1 MKKIISL
8 VMTVVLAVACLS
20 FIGCNKTTYSYW
32 QTQGGKDDQ
41 ENHMYN
47 VAELTFS
54 SVKVSQVWINVS
66 DLKPEETV
74 IEIELGTSTSTTT
87 TEKISARVTRTDI
100 SKSSEKQGWINVMNK
115 TTARACTRVTVLVTD
130 SLKFNE
136 ICLINEKGE
145 QISLQF
151 SKGGVRM
158 DASENIYTKSELEK
172 LAKNNIAYSEYP
184 SYNIADEQDKFPME
198 YAKELKNA

>member
-20 FIGCNKTTYSYW
+20 FVGCNKTTYSYW

-41 ENHMYN
+41 ENLMYN

-74 IEIELGTSTSTTT
+74 IGIELGTSTSTTT

-100 SKSSEKQGWINVMNK
+100 SKSGEKKGWINVMDK
-115 TTARACTRVTVLVTD
+115 TTKRACTRVTVLVTD

-158 DASENIYTKSELEK
+158 DASENIYNKSELEK
-172 LAKNNIAYSEYP
+172 LAKDNIAYSQYP

>member
-8 VMTVVLAVACLS
+8 VMAAVLAVACLS
-20 FIGCNKTTYSYW
+20 FVGCNKTDYSYW

-74 IEIELGTSTSTTT
+74 IEIDLNSSATSTVTA
-87 TEKISARVTRTDI
+87 EKFTVTRKDI
-100 SKSSEKQGWINVMNK
+100 SKSGEKQGWINVMNK
-115 TTARACTRVTVLVTD
+115 TTARNCSRVTVLVSDT
-130 SLKFNE
+130 LKFNE
-136 ICLINEKGE
+136 ICLIDEKGE
-145 QISLQF
+145 QIKLDF
-151 SKGGVRM
+151 SKGGVKM
-158 DASENIYTKSELEK
+158 DASENIYTKTELEN
-172 LAKNNIAYSEYP
+172 LAKDNLAYSEHP
-184 SYNIADEQDKFPME
+184 SYNIIDEQDKFPME
-198 YAKELKNA
+198 YVEELKNAQ